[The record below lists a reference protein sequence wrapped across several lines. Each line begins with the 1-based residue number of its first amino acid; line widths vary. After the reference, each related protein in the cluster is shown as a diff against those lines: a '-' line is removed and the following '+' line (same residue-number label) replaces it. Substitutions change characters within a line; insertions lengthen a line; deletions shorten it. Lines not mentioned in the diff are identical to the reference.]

1 MRKKTKKDEI
11 YTRHSTQQRRE
22 REAQQQQQQ
31 KSQRHNGHY
40 VFPARCL
47 ITKMQSVSAQLSL
60 SSSFFFFFKIVPLL
74 LLSRCIISFM
84 FCYRLN
90 GTSQEGKKEEE
101 EPYVL
106 MMMRCIV

>member
-1 MRKKTKKDEI
+1 
-11 YTRHSTQQRRE
+11 
-22 REAQQQQQQ
+22 
-31 KSQRHNGHY
+31 
-40 VFPARCL
+40 
-47 ITKMQSVSAQLSL
+47 MQSVSAQLSL
-60 SSSFFFFFKIVPLL
+60 SLALFFFFFFKIVPLL